1 LYTIQWHIWYGDRED
16 YLQKSDRLILP
27 EEMWYIS
34 VPVFPV
40 LFFHCFLAAA
50 GDIKNRLT
58 PILFAVITAAV
69 ITAAVVSVCV
79 GKFTITTADIQAIL
93 KGEQVQEMTRKVFTT
108 LRLPRTVMALIAGV
122 GLGIAGSVYQIIFK
136 NPLASP
142 DIIGIA
148 GGASLG
154 AAVAIVSVSTSGMIA
169 IAAGAFWGGLIAV
182 VCVMLLVKATRSR
195 STSTYVLAGI
205 VINAISKAAIM
216 ALKYFADPENELAA
230 MEYWEMGT
238 FGNTTLSKL
247 LSIRPM
253 FLIGLA
259 GILLLRRQIELM
271 SLSDN
276 ECRALGVRLRPVRAA
291 VLALSTLMVGS
302 IISVTGLISFAGLI
316 APHTARLMLR
326 RNDSTTIIM
335 SGLVGAFVVLTADI
349 LARVLYSAELPI
361 SILTTV
367 IGVPILIYFLCARG
381 KDVS

>member
-1 LYTIQWHIWYGDRED
+1 MNS
-16 YLQKSDRLILP
+16 K
-27 EEMWYIS
+27 
-34 VPVFPV
+34 
-40 LFFHCFLAAA
+40 
-50 GDIKNRLT
+50 IKNRLT

-79 GKFTITTADIQAIL
+79 GKYTITTADIQAIL
-93 KGEQVQEMTRKVFTT
+93 KGEQVQAMTRKVFTT

-148 GGASLG
+148 GGANLG

-205 VINAISKAAIM
+205 VINAISKAVIM

>member
-1 LYTIQWHIWYGDRED
+1 MNS
-16 YLQKSDRLILP
+16 K
-27 EEMWYIS
+27 
-34 VPVFPV
+34 
-40 LFFHCFLAAA
+40 A
-50 GDIKNRLT
+50 KNRLT
-58 PILFAVITAAV
+58 PILFAAITAAV
-69 ITAAVVSVCV
+69 ITAAVVSVCI
-79 GKFTITTADIQAIL
+79 GKYSITTADIRAIL
-93 KGEQVQEMTRKVFTT
+93 VGGQVDEMTRKVFIT
-108 LRLPRTVMALIAGV
+108 LRLPRTVMAVIAGI
-122 GLGIAGSVYQIIFK
+122 GLGMAGSVYQIIFK

-148 GGASLG
+148 GGANLG
-154 AAVAIVSVSTSGMIA
+154 AAIAIVSVSTSGMIA

-182 VCVMLLVKATRSR
+182 VCVMLLVRATRAT

-205 VINAISKAAIM
+205 VINAISKAVIM

-247 LSIRPM
+247 LSILPM

-326 RNDSTTIIM
+326 RNNSTTIIM
-335 SGLVGAFVVLTADI
+335 SGLVGSFVVLAADI
-349 LARVLYSAELPI
+349 LARILYSAELPI

-367 IGVPILIYFLCARG
+367 IGVPILVYFL
-381 KDVS
+381 

>member
-1 LYTIQWHIWYGDRED
+1 MNS
-16 YLQKSDRLILP
+16 K
-27 EEMWYIS
+27 
-34 VPVFPV
+34 
-40 LFFHCFLAAA
+40 
-50 GDIKNRLT
+50 IKNRLT
-58 PILFAVITAAV
+58 PILFAAITAAV

-79 GKFTITTADIQAIL
+79 GKYTITTADIQAIL
-93 KGEQVQEMTRKVFTT
+93 KGEQVQAMTRKVFTT
-108 LRLPRTVMALIAGV
+108 LRLPRTVMALIAGI

-148 GGASLG
+148 GGANLG

-302 IISVTGLISFAGLI
+302 IISVSVTGLISFAGLI

>member
-1 LYTIQWHIWYGDRED
+1 MNS
-16 YLQKSDRLILP
+16 K
-27 EEMWYIS
+27 
-34 VPVFPV
+34 
-40 LFFHCFLAAA
+40 
-50 GDIKNRLT
+50 IKNRLM

-79 GKFTITTADIQAIL
+79 GKYTITTADIQAIL
-93 KGEQVQEMTRKVFTT
+93 KEEQVQEMTRKVFTT

-148 GGASLG
+148 GGANLG

-205 VINAISKAAIM
+205 VINAISKAVIM

-247 LSIRPM
+247 LSILPM

>member
-1 LYTIQWHIWYGDRED
+1 MKRQHSV
-16 YLQKSDRLILP
+16 SDNIKLVN
-27 EEMWYIS
+27 S
-34 VPVFPV
+34 K
-40 LFFHCFLAAA
+40 
-50 GDIKNRLT
+50 IKNRLT

-79 GKFTITTADIQAIL
+79 GKYTITTADIQAIL
-93 KGEQVQEMTRKVFTT
+93 KGEQVQVMTRNVFTT

-148 GGASLG
+148 GGANLG

-205 VINAISKAAIM
+205 VINAISKAVIM

-247 LSIRPM
+247 LSILPM

-335 SGLVGAFVVLTADI
+335 SGLVGAFAVLTADI

-367 IGVPILIYFLCARG
+367 IGVPILIYFLCTRG

>member
-1 LYTIQWHIWYGDRED
+1 MNS
-16 YLQKSDRLILP
+16 K
-27 EEMWYIS
+27 
-34 VPVFPV
+34 
-40 LFFHCFLAAA
+40 
-50 GDIKNRLT
+50 IKNRLT

-79 GKFTITTADIQAIL
+79 GKYTITTADIQAIL
-93 KGEQVQEMTRKVFTT
+93 KGEPVQEMTRKVFTT

-148 GGASLG
+148 GGANLG

-205 VINAISKAAIM
+205 VINAISKAIIM

-247 LSIRPM
+247 LSILPM
-253 FLIGLA
+253 FLIGLI

-276 ECRALGVRLRPVRAA
+276 ECRALGVRLKPVRAA

-326 RNDSTTIIM
+326 RNNSTTIIM
-335 SGLVGAFVVLTADI
+335 SGMVGAFVVLTADI

-367 IGVPILIYFLCARG
+367 IGVPILVYFLCTRG
-381 KDVS
+381 KETA

>member
-1 LYTIQWHIWYGDRED
+1 MKRQHNV
-16 YLQKSDRLILP
+16 SDNIKLVN
-27 EEMWYIS
+27 S
-34 VPVFPV
+34 K
-40 LFFHCFLAAA
+40 
-50 GDIKNRLT
+50 IKNRLT

-79 GKFTITTADIQAIL
+79 GKYTITTADIQAIL
-93 KGEQVQEMTRKVFTT
+93 KGEPVQEMTRKVFTT

-148 GGASLG
+148 GGANLG

-205 VINAISKAAIM
+205 VINAISKAVIM

-247 LSIRPM
+247 LSILPM

>member
-1 LYTIQWHIWYGDRED
+1 MNS
-16 YLQKSDRLILP
+16 K
-27 EEMWYIS
+27 
-34 VPVFPV
+34 
-40 LFFHCFLAAA
+40 
-50 GDIKNRLT
+50 IKNRLT

-79 GKFTITTADIQAIL
+79 GKYTITTADIQAIL
-93 KGEQVQEMTRKVFTT
+93 KGEQVQEMTRNVFTT

-148 GGASLG
+148 GGANLG

-205 VINAISKAAIM
+205 VINAISKAVIM

-247 LSIRPM
+247 LSILPM

-259 GILLLRRQIELM
+259 GILLLGRQIELM

>member
-1 LYTIQWHIWYGDRED
+1 MNS
-16 YLQKSDRLILP
+16 K
-27 EEMWYIS
+27 
-34 VPVFPV
+34 
-40 LFFHCFLAAA
+40 
-50 GDIKNRLT
+50 IKNRLT

-79 GKFTITTADIQAIL
+79 GKYTITTADIQAML
-93 KGEQVQEMTRKVFTT
+93 KGEQVQAMTRKVFTT

-148 GGASLG
+148 GGANLG

-205 VINAISKAAIM
+205 VINAISKAVIM

-247 LSIRPM
+247 LSILPM

-367 IGVPILIYFLCARG
+367 IGVPILIYFLCTRG

>member
-1 LYTIQWHIWYGDRED
+1 MNS
-16 YLQKSDRLILP
+16 K
-27 EEMWYIS
+27 
-34 VPVFPV
+34 
-40 LFFHCFLAAA
+40 
-50 GDIKNRLT
+50 IKNRLT

-79 GKFTITTADIQAIL
+79 GKYTITTADIQAIL

-148 GGASLG
+148 GGANLG
-154 AAVAIVSVSTSGMIA
+154 AAVAIVSVSNSGMIA

-205 VINAISKAAIM
+205 VINAISKAVIM

-230 MEYWEMGT
+230 MEDWEMGT

-247 LSIRPM
+247 LSILPM
-253 FLIGLA
+253 YLIGLA

>member
-1 LYTIQWHIWYGDRED
+1 MNS
-16 YLQKSDRLILP
+16 K
-27 EEMWYIS
+27 
-34 VPVFPV
+34 
-40 LFFHCFLAAA
+40 
-50 GDIKNRLT
+50 IKNRLT

-79 GKFTITTADIQAIL
+79 GKYTITTADIQAIL

-148 GGASLG
+148 GGANLG

-205 VINAISKAAIM
+205 VIKAISKAAIM

>member
-1 LYTIQWHIWYGDRED
+1 MKRQHSV
-16 YLQKSDRLILP
+16 SDN
-27 EEMWYIS
+27 
-34 VPVFPV
+34 
-40 LFFHCFLAAA
+40 
-50 GDIKNRLT
+50 IKLVNSKIKKRLT

-79 GKFTITTADIQAIL
+79 GKYTITTADIQAIL
-93 KGEQVQEMTRKVFTT
+93 KGEPVQEMTRKVFTT

-148 GGASLG
+148 GGANLG

-205 VINAISKAAIM
+205 VINAISKAVIM

-247 LSIRPM
+247 LSILPM

>member
-1 LYTIQWHIWYGDRED
+1 MKRQHNV
-16 YLQKSDRLILP
+16 SDNIKLVN
-27 EEMWYIS
+27 S
-34 VPVFPV
+34 K
-40 LFFHCFLAAA
+40 
-50 GDIKNRLT
+50 IKNRLT

-79 GKFTITTADIQAIL
+79 GKYTITTADIQAML
-93 KGEQVQEMTRKVFTT
+93 KGEQVQAMTRKVFTT

-148 GGASLG
+148 GGANLG

-205 VINAISKAAIM
+205 VINAISKAVIM

-247 LSIRPM
+247 LSILPM

>member
-1 LYTIQWHIWYGDRED
+1 MNS
-16 YLQKSDRLILP
+16 K
-27 EEMWYIS
+27 
-34 VPVFPV
+34 
-40 LFFHCFLAAA
+40 
-50 GDIKNRLT
+50 IKNRLT

-79 GKFTITTADIQAIL
+79 GKYTITTADIQAIL

-148 GGASLG
+148 GGANLG

-205 VINAISKAAIM
+205 VINAISKAVIM
-216 ALKYFADPENELAA
+216 ALKYLADPENELAA

-247 LSIRPM
+247 LSILPM
-253 FLIGLA
+253 FLVGLA

>member
-1 LYTIQWHIWYGDRED
+1 MNS
-16 YLQKSDRLILP
+16 K
-27 EEMWYIS
+27 
-34 VPVFPV
+34 
-40 LFFHCFLAAA
+40 
-50 GDIKNRLT
+50 IKNRLT
-58 PILFAVITAAV
+58 PILFAAITAAV

-79 GKFTITTADIQAIL
+79 GKYTITTADIQAML
-93 KGEQVQEMTRKVFTT
+93 KGEQVQAMTRKVFTT
-108 LRLPRTVMALIAGV
+108 LRLPRTVMALIAGI

-148 GGASLG
+148 GGANLG

-205 VINAISKAAIM
+205 VINAISKAVIM

-247 LSIRPM
+247 LSILPM

>member
-1 LYTIQWHIWYGDRED
+1 MKRQHNV
-16 YLQKSDRLILP
+16 SDNIKLVN
-27 EEMWYIS
+27 S
-34 VPVFPV
+34 K
-40 LFFHCFLAAA
+40 
-50 GDIKNRLT
+50 IKNRLT

-79 GKFTITTADIQAIL
+79 GKYTITTADIQAIL
-93 KGEQVQEMTRKVFTT
+93 KEEQVQEMTRKVFTT

-148 GGASLG
+148 GGANLG

-205 VINAISKAAIM
+205 VINAISKAVIM

-247 LSIRPM
+247 LSILPM

>member
-1 LYTIQWHIWYGDRED
+1 MNS
-16 YLQKSDRLILP
+16 K
-27 EEMWYIS
+27 
-34 VPVFPV
+34 
-40 LFFHCFLAAA
+40 
-50 GDIKNRLT
+50 IKNRLT

-79 GKFTITTADIQAIL
+79 GKYTITTADIQAIL
-93 KGEQVQEMTRKVFTT
+93 KREQVQEMTRKVFTT

-148 GGASLG
+148 GGANLG

-205 VINAISKAAIM
+205 VINAISKAVIM

-361 SILTTV
+361 SILTTA

>member
-1 LYTIQWHIWYGDRED
+1 
-16 YLQKSDRLILP
+16 
-27 EEMWYIS
+27 
-34 VPVFPV
+34 
-40 LFFHCFLAAA
+40 
-50 GDIKNRLT
+50 
-58 PILFAVITAAV
+58 
-69 ITAAVVSVCV
+69 
-79 GKFTITTADIQAIL
+79 
-93 KGEQVQEMTRKVFTT
+93 
-108 LRLPRTVMALIAGV
+108 
-122 GLGIAGSVYQIIFK
+122 
-136 NPLASP
+136 
-142 DIIGIA
+142 
-148 GGASLG
+148 
-154 AAVAIVSVSTSGMIA
+154 
-169 IAAGAFWGGLIAV
+169 
-182 VCVMLLVKATRSR
+182 
-195 STSTYVLAGI
+195 
-205 VINAISKAAIM
+205 
-216 ALKYFADPENELAA
+216 

-367 IGVPILIYFLCARG
+367 IGVPILIYFLCARKGCIVSGLFSLDKVKISYG
-381 KDVS
+381 KNEIVHGVSMDIAKGEFCALLGLNGSGKTTILHACCGFLPMEGSCIAADTECKGLNEKKRARLISFIPQICSLQEDAPPLMWC

>member
-1 LYTIQWHIWYGDRED
+1 MKRQHNV
-16 YLQKSDRLILP
+16 SDNIKLVN
-27 EEMWYIS
+27 S
-34 VPVFPV
+34 K
-40 LFFHCFLAAA
+40 
-50 GDIKNRLT
+50 IKNRLT

-79 GKFTITTADIQAIL
+79 GKYTITTADIQAIL
-93 KGEQVQEMTRKVFTT
+93 KGEPVQEMTRKVFTT

-148 GGASLG
+148 GGANLG

-205 VINAISKAAIM
+205 VINAISKAVIM

-247 LSIRPM
+247 LSILPM
-253 FLIGLA
+253 FLVGLA

>member
-1 LYTIQWHIWYGDRED
+1 MNS
-16 YLQKSDRLILP
+16 K
-27 EEMWYIS
+27 
-34 VPVFPV
+34 
-40 LFFHCFLAAA
+40 
-50 GDIKNRLT
+50 IKNRLT

-79 GKFTITTADIQAIL
+79 GKYTITTADIQAML
-93 KGEQVQEMTRKVFTT
+93 KGEQVQAMTRKVFTT

-148 GGASLG
+148 GGANLG
-154 AAVAIVSVSTSGMIA
+154 AAVAIVSVSISGMIA

-205 VINAISKAAIM
+205 VINAISKAVIM

>member
-1 LYTIQWHIWYGDRED
+1 MNS
-16 YLQKSDRLILP
+16 K
-27 EEMWYIS
+27 
-34 VPVFPV
+34 
-40 LFFHCFLAAA
+40 
-50 GDIKNRLT
+50 IKNRLT

-79 GKFTITTADIQAIL
+79 GKYTITTADIQAIL

-148 GGASLG
+148 GGANLG

-195 STSTYVLAGI
+195 STSTYVLTGI
-205 VINAISKAAIM
+205 VINAISKAVIM

-247 LSIRPM
+247 LSILPM

>member
-1 LYTIQWHIWYGDRED
+1 MNSKIE
-16 YLQKSDRLILP
+16 
-27 EEMWYIS
+27 
-34 VPVFPV
+34 
-40 LFFHCFLAAA
+40 
-50 GDIKNRLT
+50 NRLT

-79 GKFTITTADIQAIL
+79 GKYTITTADIQAML
-93 KGEQVQEMTRKVFTT
+93 KGEQVQVMTRNVFTT

-148 GGASLG
+148 GGANLG

-205 VINAISKAAIM
+205 VINAISKAVIM

-335 SGLVGAFVVLTADI
+335 SSLVGAFVVLTADI

>member
-1 LYTIQWHIWYGDRED
+1 MNS
-16 YLQKSDRLILP
+16 K
-27 EEMWYIS
+27 
-34 VPVFPV
+34 
-40 LFFHCFLAAA
+40 
-50 GDIKNRLT
+50 IKNRLT

-79 GKFTITTADIQAIL
+79 GKYTITTADIQAIL
-93 KGEQVQEMTRKVFTT
+93 KGEQVQAMTRKVFTT

-148 GGASLG
+148 GGANLG

-182 VCVMLLVKATRSR
+182 GCVMLLVKATRSR

-205 VINAISKAAIM
+205 VINAISKAVIM

>member
-1 LYTIQWHIWYGDRED
+1 MKRQHNV
-16 YLQKSDRLILP
+16 SDNIKLVN
-27 EEMWYIS
+27 S
-34 VPVFPV
+34 K
-40 LFFHCFLAAA
+40 
-50 GDIKNRLT
+50 IKNRLT

-79 GKFTITTADIQAIL
+79 GKYTITTADIQAML
-93 KGEQVQEMTRKVFTT
+93 KGEQVQAMTRKVFTT

-122 GLGIAGSVYQIIFK
+122 GLGIVYQIIFK

-148 GGASLG
+148 GGANLG

-205 VINAISKAAIM
+205 VINAISKAVIM

-247 LSIRPM
+247 LSILPM

-367 IGVPILIYFLCARG
+367 IGVPILIYFLCTRG

>member
-1 LYTIQWHIWYGDRED
+1 MNS
-16 YLQKSDRLILP
+16 K
-27 EEMWYIS
+27 
-34 VPVFPV
+34 
-40 LFFHCFLAAA
+40 
-50 GDIKNRLT
+50 IKNRLT

-79 GKFTITTADIQAIL
+79 GKYTITTADIQAML
-93 KGEQVQEMTRKVFTT
+93 KGEQVQAMTRKVFTT
-108 LRLPRTVMALIAGV
+108 LRLPRTVMALIAGI

-148 GGASLG
+148 GGANLG

-205 VINAISKAAIM
+205 VINALSMAAII

>member
-1 LYTIQWHIWYGDRED
+1 MKRQHNV
-16 YLQKSDRLILP
+16 SDNIKLVN
-27 EEMWYIS
+27 S
-34 VPVFPV
+34 K
-40 LFFHCFLAAA
+40 
-50 GDIKNRLT
+50 IKNRLT

-79 GKFTITTADIQAIL
+79 GKYTITTADIQAIL
-93 KGEQVQEMTRKVFTT
+93 KGEPVQEMTRKVFTT

-148 GGASLG
+148 GDANLG

-205 VINAISKAAIM
+205 VINAISKAVIM

-247 LSIRPM
+247 LSILPM

>member
-1 LYTIQWHIWYGDRED
+1 MNS
-16 YLQKSDRLILP
+16 K
-27 EEMWYIS
+27 
-34 VPVFPV
+34 
-40 LFFHCFLAAA
+40 
-50 GDIKNRLT
+50 IKNRLT

-79 GKFTITTADIQAIL
+79 GKYTITTADIQAML
-93 KGEQVQEMTRKVFTT
+93 KGEQVQVMTRNVFTT

-148 GGASLG
+148 GGANLG

-205 VINAISKAAIM
+205 VINAISKAVIM

>member
-1 LYTIQWHIWYGDRED
+1 MNS
-16 YLQKSDRLILP
+16 K
-27 EEMWYIS
+27 
-34 VPVFPV
+34 
-40 LFFHCFLAAA
+40 
-50 GDIKNRLT
+50 IKNRLT

-79 GKFTITTADIQAIL
+79 GKYTITTADIQAIL

-148 GGASLG
+148 GGANLG

-205 VINAISKAAIM
+205 VINAISKAVIM
-216 ALKYFADPENELAA
+216 ALKYLADPENELAA

-247 LSIRPM
+247 LSILPM

-367 IGVPILIYFLCARG
+367 IGVPILIYFLCTRG

>member
-1 LYTIQWHIWYGDRED
+1 MNS
-16 YLQKSDRLILP
+16 K
-27 EEMWYIS
+27 
-34 VPVFPV
+34 
-40 LFFHCFLAAA
+40 
-50 GDIKNRLT
+50 IKNRLT

-79 GKFTITTADIQAIL
+79 GKYTITTADIQAIL
-93 KGEQVQEMTRKVFTT
+93 KGEQVQAMTRKVFTT
-108 LRLPRTVMALIAGV
+108 LRLPRTVMELISGI

-148 GGASLG
+148 GGANLG
-154 AAVAIVSVSTSGMIA
+154 AAVAIVSVSVSTSGMIA